1 MNKAYNSALLIISM
15 ICFTVV
21 SGCLFGMFFIE
32 TTVDSPPS
40 KLSLLCG
47 LGFWLCNIVGIVL
60 QIIVSKNVKYW
71 YERRRL
77 FRTRFS
83 RNRIGLFSV
92 FSNIP
97 AAISDALLS
106 ISTIAF
112 IVFMIIDSTSIFA
125 YISLSVLFLSFSA
138 HCIFNGKNYYYITNY
153 EYIRTQLMKSEEK

>member
-1 MNKAYNSALLIISM
+1 MNKAYNFALLIISL
-15 ICFTVV
+15 ICFAVV

-32 TTVDSPPS
+32 TSVDSPPS
-40 KLSLLCG
+40 RLSLLCG

-60 QIIVSKNVKYW
+60 QVIVSKNVKHW

-77 FRTRFS
+77 FRTRFR
-83 RNRIGLFSV
+83 RNRIGLFNV

-97 AAISDALLS
+97 AAISDVLLCVS
-106 ISTIAF
+106 
-112 IVFMIIDSTSIFA
+112 MIA

-138 HCIFNGKNYYYITNY
+138 HCIFNGKNYYYILNY

>member
-1 MNKAYNSALLIISM
+1 MNKAYNFALLIISL
-15 ICFTVV
+15 ICFAVV

-32 TTVDSPPS
+32 TSVDSLPS
-40 KLSLLCG
+40 RLSLFCG

-60 QIIVSKNVKYW
+60 QVIVSKNVKHW

-77 FRTRFS
+77 FRTRFR
-83 RNRIGLFSV
+83 RNRIGLFNV

-97 AAISDALLS
+97 AAISDVLLCVS
-106 ISTIAF
+106 MITF

-138 HCIFNGKNYYYITNY
+138 HCIFNGKNYYYILNY